1 LSPPHP
7 PPAMASERPRLVVV
21 GGDGVIGGA
30 LEIMLQAAGC
40 SVRFILSPDVDRLGE
55 LVGDYQM
62 LLVAPGLSYEYR
74 KALLDVMAGSAALA
88 KVPIL
93 ELVSADGERALQSK
107 WAVPWPCP
115 VEKLKRAIDVAL
127 LSGR

>member
-1 LSPPHP
+1 
-7 PPAMASERPRLVVV
+7 MASGQPRLVVV
-21 GGDGVIGGA
+21 GGDPVIGGA

-40 SVRFILSPDVDRLGE
+40 SVRFIISPDVDRLGE

-74 KALLDVMAGSAALA
+74 NALLDAMADSAALA

-93 ELVSADGERALQSK
+93 ELVPADGERAVQRK

-127 LSGR
+127 LTRR

>member
-1 LSPPHP
+1 LSPSHHQS
-7 PPAMASERPRLVVV
+7 ATASERPKLVVV
-21 GGDGVIGGA
+21 GGDPVIGGA
-30 LEIMLQAAGC
+30 LEIMLQATGC
-40 SVRFILSPDVDRLGE
+40 SVRFTLSPDLDRLGE

-74 KALLDVMAGSAALA
+74 KALLDAMAGSAALA

-93 ELVSADGERALQSK
+93 ELVPADGERAVQRK

-127 LSGR
+127 LARR